1 MSATPPFKT
10 SPTNPGIGEIH
21 TEPERI
27 ADMPYA
33 PAIRVSSPG
42 DLLFI
47 SGATS
52 SPLYH
57 KHPHVDEEHDH
68 PCDIREQTRNAMN
81 AIKSILDHQGLAWTD
96 VVRVVRYL
104 TDMRDFNDVLATMG
118 EYMGDWNPASTAIC
132 VNQLSSPGAR
142 IEIEMVAV
150 YPKGAE

>member
-1 MSATPPFKT
+1 
-10 SPTNPGIGEIH
+10 
-21 TEPERI
+21 
-27 ADMPYA
+27 MPYA
-33 PAIRVSSPG
+33 PAIRIEAPG
-42 DLLFI
+42 DLLFV
-47 SGATS
+47 SGATA

-57 KHPHVDEEHDH
+57 KHPHELHEHNH
-68 PCDIREQTRNAMN
+68 PVAIEAQTRLAMES
-81 AIKSILDHQGLAWTD
+81 IKSILDHQGLAWTD

-150 YPKGAE
+150 YPRDGG